1 MMATGYPD
9 PAGPEDA
16 VSLLQQQ
23 QQHQAIK
30 EPCLGG
36 ESAAAKSELSPA
48 APAKASPAG
57 SASASAPP
65 EKGDPSQK
73 PPYSYVALIAMAIRE
88 SAEKRLTL
96 SGIYQYIIGKFP
108 FYEKNKKGWQ
118 NSIRHNLSLNECF
131 IKVPR
136 EGGGERKGNYW
147 TLDPACEDM
156 FEKGNYRR
164 RRRMKRPFRPPAG
177 HFQPGKSLFGAA
189 AEAAGYGY
197 LTAPP
202 AKYLQ
207 APFLNAAAAA
217 ASWSLA
223 QPAPPPPPQAPQ
235 AGAYAACT
243 MSEGAGGS
251 GAGSGGGGS
260 VAGGGGG
267 PLSPVGGGGV
277 KGVGLAA
284 GPGGAAASAYGPYS
298 RLPAMVNSYNGM
310 GGHHHHHHP
319 HHAHHAH
326 HHHPH
331 HHHQHH
337 HHAAA
342 QQLGAAAVAAA
353 AAAAAAAATAGSGS
367 PQGSPNGPAGL
378 QFACAGRQPPELAM
392 MHCSYWDHESKHSA
406 LHSRIDI

>member
-1 MMATGYPD
+1 MTTSFQEP
-9 PAGPEDA
+9 PPEDTVA
-16 VSLLQQQ
+16 LL
-23 QQHQAIK
+23 HRAK
-30 EPCLGG
+30 EPGGGGGGG
-36 ESAAAKSELSPA
+36 ETAAKGELSPA
-48 APAKASPAG
+48 SSKAPSSVGTAAA
-57 SASASAPP
+57 AAA
-65 EKGDPSQK
+65 EKSDPTQK

-96 SGIYQYIIGKFP
+96 SGIYQYIISKFP

-164 RRRMKRPFRPPAG
+164 RRRMKRPFRPPTG

-207 APFLNAAAAA
+207 APFLNAAA
-217 ASWSLA
+217 SWSLA
-223 QPAPPPPPQAPQ
+223 QPAPPPPQAPS
-235 AGAYAACT
+235 AASYGACQMAAV
-243 MSEGAGGS
+243 E
-251 GAGSGGGGS
+251 
-260 VAGGGGG
+260 AGGGGG
-267 PLSPVGGGGV
+267 SPGGNGGGSPVSGV
-277 KGVGLAA
+277 KGMGLSA
-284 GPGGAAASAYGPYS
+284 GPAGAGSAYGPYS

-310 GGHHHHHHP
+310 GHHHAHHHP
-319 HHAHHAH
+319 HAH

-331 HHHQHH
+331 AHH
-337 HHAAA
+337 HHHHHHHTA

-353 AAAAAAAATAGSGS
+353 AAAAAAASAGNPS
-367 PQGSPNGPAGL
+367 PQAAPNGAAGL
-378 QFACAGRQPPELAM
+378 QFACARQPPELAM
-392 MHCSYWDHESKHSA
+392 MHCSYWDHDSKHSA
-406 LHSRIDI
+406 LHPRIDL

>member
-1 MMATGYPD
+1 MLSPGYSEP
-9 PAGPEDA
+9 PPEA
-16 VSLLQQQ
+16 L
-23 QQHQAIK
+23 HQAK
-30 EPCLGG
+30 EPGGG
-36 ESAAAKSELSPA
+36 EQGLLAKGDQSPA
-48 APAKASPAG
+48 PPHKTASSSSSSSSSATVPAS
-57 SASASAPP
+57 

-177 HFQPGKSLFGAA
+177 HFQPGKSLFGP
-189 AEAAGYGY
+189 EAAGYGY
-197 LTAPP
+197 LAAPP

-207 APFLNAAAAA
+207 APFLNAA
-217 ASWSLA
+217 SWS
-223 QPAPPPPPQAPQ
+223 QPPPPPPPPPQPQ
-235 AGAYAACT
+235 SAVATGSYAACQ
-243 MSEGAGGS
+243 MEAGGN
-251 GAGSGGGGS
+251 GGS
-260 VAGGGGG
+260 S
-267 PLSPVGGGGV
+267 LSPV
-277 KGVGLAA
+277 KGVGLS
-284 GPGGAAASAYGPYS
+284 PHGGNAYGAYA

-310 GGHHHHHHP
+310 GAHHHHPHAHHPHHHHHP
-319 HHAHHAH
+319 HAH
-326 HHHPH
+326 HHHH
-331 HHHQHH
+331 HHHHA
-337 HHAAA
+337 AAA

-353 AAAAAAAATAGSGS
+353 AAAAAAAASSASSPSSSSASSSAAVVGS
-367 PQGSPNGPAGL
+367 PASPQAAPNGASAAAAAAAAL
-378 QFACAGRQPPELAM
+378 QFACARQPPELAM
-392 MHCSYWDHESKHSA
+392 MHCSYWEHEGSKHGA
-406 LHSRIDI
+406 LHARIDL

>member
-1 MMATGYPD
+1 MMATSFQEP
-9 PAGPEDA
+9 PSEDTVA
-16 VSLLQQQ
+16 LL
-23 QQHQAIK
+23 HRAK
-30 EPCLGG
+30 EPGGG
-36 ESAAAKSELSPA
+36 EAAAKGELSPA
-48 APAKASPAG
+48 SSKAPSSIGAAVA
-57 SASASAPP
+57 AA
-65 EKGDPSQK
+65 EKSDPTQK

-96 SGIYQYIIGKFP
+96 SGIYQYIISKFP

-164 RRRMKRPFRPPAG
+164 RRRMKRPFRPPTG

-223 QPAPPPPPQAPQ
+223 QPAPPPPQAPS
-235 AGAYAACT
+235 AASYGACQMAAV
-243 MSEGAGGS
+243 EG
-251 GAGSGGGGS
+251 GGGGS
-260 VAGGGGG
+260 PGGNGGG
-267 PLSPVGGGGV
+267 SPVSAV
-277 KGVGLAA
+277 KGMGLSA
-284 GPGGAAASAYGPYS
+284 GPGVGTAGAASAYGPYS

-310 GGHHHHHHP
+310 GHHHAHHHP
-319 HHAHHAH
+319 HAH

-331 HHHQHH
+331 AHH
-337 HHAAA
+337 HHHHHHHTA

-353 AAAAAAAATAGSGS
+353 AAAAAAASAGSPS
-367 PQGSPNGPAGL
+367 PQAAPNGAAGL
-378 QFACAGRQPPELAM
+378 QFACARQPPELAM

-406 LHSRIDI
+406 LHPRIDL